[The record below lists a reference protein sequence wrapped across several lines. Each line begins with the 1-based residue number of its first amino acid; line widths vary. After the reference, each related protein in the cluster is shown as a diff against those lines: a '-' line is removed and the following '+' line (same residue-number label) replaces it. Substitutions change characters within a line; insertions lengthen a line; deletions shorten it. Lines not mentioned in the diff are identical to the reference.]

1 MRARLILIFTGLS
14 LLLALALALAPVD
27 LRRVLDHAA
36 GYPAGAALALL
47 AYTAAFALRAVSW
60 SPLIGTRVPFVKLFS
75 LLMGALFLNHAAP
88 AKAGDIARMYALARR
103 VPAERAV
110 ASVVVSRVVDLAGLL
125 AVLAASWTLAGG
137 GGVGGTLL
145 PVLAIFGTAVT
156 LFFVARLSLPA
167 SFGAISRQAGR
178 LQTALRETSG
188 PSLLRSFVFAAP
200 AWVLEAGIL
209 AFVGLGLG
217 LDLSPAELV
226 AATCFAVLVAAVPLA
241 PGSLGTYEAGMVA
254 ALLVF
259 GVPVDLAF
267 AAAVVTHAVK
277 FLYALAA
284 APFALGEGLAAV
296 RKREVKADE
305 ASLEV

>member
-1 MRARLILIFTGLS
+1 MRTRLILVFTGLS
-14 LLLALALALAPVD
+14 LLLALSLVLAPVD
-27 LRRVLDHAA
+27 LRQALGYAADH
-36 GYPAGAALALL
+36 PAGAALALL
-47 AYTAAFALRAVSW
+47 AYTGAFALRAVSW
-60 SPLIGTRVPFVKLFS
+60 GPLIGTRVPFVKLFS

-88 AKAGDIARMYALARR
+88 AKAGDLARMYALARR
-103 VPAERAV
+103 VPAERGV
-110 ASVVVSRVVDLAGLL
+110 ASVVLSRVVDLAGLL
-125 AVLAASWTLAGG
+125 AVLAVSWALAGA

-145 PVLAIFGTAVT
+145 PVLAICGAGAA
-156 LFFVARLSLPA
+156 LFLLARLRLPA
-167 SFGAISRQAGR
+167 SPGVISRYAGR
-178 LQTALRETSG
+178 LQDALRGTTWAA
-188 PSLLRSFVFAAP
+188 LLKSFVFAAS

-209 AFVGLGLG
+209 AFVGRGLGLG
-217 LDLSPAELV
+217 LSPAEVV

-254 ALLVF
+254 ALLAF

-267 AAAVVTHAVK
+267 TAAVATHAVK